1 MSAEFYDSKTKWK
14 CGKCGAELQPMKVNL
29 TYLEGN
35 FEVELLKCPSCGMV
49 LITEDLATGKMLE
62 VEKSLED
69 K

>member
-1 MSAEFYDSKTKWK
+1 MGSEFIDKNSKWK
-14 CGKCGAELQPMKVNL
+14 CAECGSELEVSKVNL

-35 FEVELLKCPSCGMV
+35 FEVELLKCPVCKMV
-49 LITEDLATGKMLE
+49 LVTEDLAMGKMLD